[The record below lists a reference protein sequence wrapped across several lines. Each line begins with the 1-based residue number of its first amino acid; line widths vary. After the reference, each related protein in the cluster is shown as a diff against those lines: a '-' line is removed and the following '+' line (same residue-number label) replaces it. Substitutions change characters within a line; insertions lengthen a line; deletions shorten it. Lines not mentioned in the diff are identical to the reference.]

1 MLPNPA
7 IEQLESAL
15 SHVNWIKDY
24 SFDFGAQT
32 RALYASEK
40 ISNAI
45 LSLKQDDVLKQEF
58 PPLESLL

>member
-1 MLPNPA
+1 MNKNPA

-15 SHVNWIKDY
+15 ALVDWIKDY

-32 RALYASEK
+32 RAYHASEK

-45 LSLKQDDVLKQEF
+45 FSLKQDDVFEKKAIDEI
-58 PPLESLL
+58 E

>member
-1 MLPNPA
+1 MPPNPA
-7 IEQLESAL
+7 IEQLESTL
-15 SHVNWIKDY
+15 SYVNWIRDY
-24 SFDFGAQT
+24 SFDLGAKT
-32 RALYASEK
+32 RAHHASEK